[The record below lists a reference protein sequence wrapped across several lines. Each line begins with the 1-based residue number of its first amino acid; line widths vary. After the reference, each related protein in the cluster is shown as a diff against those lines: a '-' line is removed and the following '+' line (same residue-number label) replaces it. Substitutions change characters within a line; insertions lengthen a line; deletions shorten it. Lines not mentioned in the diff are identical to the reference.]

1 MPSTVTIVPCEKIGG
16 AHLTC
21 TYPDVITLDEAFFHI
36 AVLRGAVNTEDI
48 GAELN
53 QLTNVLT
60 LRCFVWSDAA

>member
-1 MPSTVTIVPCEKIGG
+1 MPPTVKIVTCEKIGA

-21 TYPDVITLDEAFFHI
+21 TYPDVITTDEVFFHI

-60 LRCFVWSDAA
+60 LRCFVWPIAA

>member
-53 QLTNVLT
+53 PLTNELT